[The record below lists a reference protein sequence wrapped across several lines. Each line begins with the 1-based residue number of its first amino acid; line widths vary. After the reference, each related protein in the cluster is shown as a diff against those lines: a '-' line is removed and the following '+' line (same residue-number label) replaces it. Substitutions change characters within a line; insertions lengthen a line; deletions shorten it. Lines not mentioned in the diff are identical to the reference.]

1 MLNYNLASCEAA
13 SKLIRLCE
21 AYKNKMEVDVIHE
34 RYVIDGCSLLGVH
47 SLIGKIVS
55 LNPQLTDKELLQQF
69 SNDLENIK

>member
-21 AYKNKMEVDVIHE
+21 AYKNKMEVDVIHG

-47 SLIGKIVS
+47 SLISNIIS
-55 LNPQLTDKELLQQF
+55 LDPQTDNKELLQQF

>member
-21 AYKNKMEVDVIHE
+21 AYKNKMEVDVIHG

-55 LNPQLTDKELLQQF
+55 LNPQSTDKELLQQF